1 MALIAFL
8 SLRLLA
14 QIAHEVSV
22 MLQKLHTWLFL
33 VFKGYKTSVG
43 WQEQLISEREK
54 MVLLYK
60 GLDGAEEGETTRGKP
75 SFVKAY
81 KLCASGQIPKAE
93 ISMHLMV
100 LNSTGFLI
108 TAKEGNEM

>member
-1 MALIAFL
+1 M
-8 SLRLLA
+8 
-14 QIAHEVSV
+14 
-22 MLQKLHTWLFL
+22 
-33 VFKGYKTSVG
+33 
-43 WQEQLISEREK
+43 EQRRER
-54 MVLLYK
+54 
-60 GLDGAEEGETTRGKP
+60 TRGKP